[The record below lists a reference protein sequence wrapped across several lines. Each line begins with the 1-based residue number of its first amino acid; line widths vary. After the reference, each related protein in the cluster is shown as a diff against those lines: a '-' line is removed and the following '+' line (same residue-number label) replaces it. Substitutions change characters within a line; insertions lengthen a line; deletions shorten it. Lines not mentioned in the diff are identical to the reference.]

1 MRRREFIMVGGAA
14 VAWPFAAR
22 AQKKPTV
29 PTVGILWHAGSA
41 EEEAI
46 FLSQIQDGLQALG
59 YVEDRNIVLV
69 NTFADEQYERFS
81 SNAAELIRREV
92 DVLVAVSPPAAF
104 AAQRATKTIPVVFVL
119 VSDPVASKLVA
130 SLAHPGGN
138 ITGLS
143 NLTEDLLGKSLEL
156 FRQVVPRLSG
166 IKLMINPSH
175 DPLTAELSVKQAQ
188 IAAQRL
194 QLNFRSVEVQ
204 QLISSRAYF
213 PRPVMAQMGSLSMQT
228 ACFFVRESKLR
239 N

>member
-1 MRRREFIMVGGAA
+1 MRRRDFIMVGGAA
-14 VAWPFAAR
+14 VAWPFVAR
-22 AQKKPTV
+22 AQQKTRNPL
-29 PTVGILWHAGSA
+29 VGILWHAGSA

-59 YVEDRNIVLV
+59 YVEGRNITLV

-81 SNAAELIRREV
+81 SNAAELVRRKV

-104 AAQRATKTIPVVFVL
+104 AAQRATQTIPVVFIL

-166 IKLMINPSH
+166 IKLMINPS
-175 DPLTAELSVKQAQ
+175 ESS
-188 IAAQRL
+188 
-194 QLNFRSVEVQ
+194 FSRSVSV
-204 QLISSRAYF
+204 LKNHFS
-213 PRPVMAQMGSLSMQT
+213 
-228 ACFFVRESKLR
+228 
-239 N
+239 